1 MNGTKNNQD
10 SFNPI
15 SFVNKQVR
23 NIPPSGIRRFF
34 DIAATMDDVISLGVG
49 EPDFVTPWHI
59 RSEAVKSLEKGRTYY
74 TANAG
79 LLELRKEIANYM
91 EETIHVSYHP
101 EKEIVVT
108 VGASE
113 ALDAT
118 LRALIEPGDEVLIPE
133 PSFVCYKPCT
143 VLAGGI
149 PVPIETKAE
158 DGFKLTPELL
168 QNAITSKTKLL
179 VLPYPNNPTGGI
191 MTEDD
196 LSKIVPIIKEANLM
210 VISDEIYSE
219 LTYTGKHV
227 SIATFDGMK
236 DRTVVIN
243 GFSKAFA
250 MTGWRL
256 GFACAHPDVLSAILK
271 IHQYGIMSAPTF
283 SQYAAIEALKNGRPD
298 IERMKEEYNI
308 RRKFLVDALN
318 DLGMTCFNPYG
329 AFYVFPSIRKFGM
342 DSEDFCQA
350 LLTEQRLAVV
360 PGTAFGDS
368 GEGYVRISY
377 AYSQE
382 NIKKA
387 LKRLEAFAKSRS

>member
-1 MNGTKNNQD
+1 MKQKNPF
-10 SFNPI
+10 SPLE
-15 SFVNKQVR
+15 FVNKQVR
-23 NIPPSGIRRFF
+23 KIPPSGIRRFF
-34 DIAATMDDVISLGVG
+34 DIAATMEDVISLGVG

-59 RSEAVKSLEKGRTYY
+59 RSEAVRSLEKGRTYY

-79 LLELRKEIANYM
+79 LMELRQEIARYQEKN
-91 EETIHVSYHP
+91 IHVSYDP
-101 EKEIVVT
+101 KTEIVVT

-113 ALDAT
+113 ALDGA
-118 LRALIEPGDEVLIPE
+118 LRALVEPGDEVLIPE

-158 DGFKLTPELL
+158 NGFKLTPELL
-168 QNAITSKTKLL
+168 RNAITEKTKLL

-191 MTEDD
+191 MTEED
-196 LSKIVPIIKEANLM
+196 LSLIVPIIKEANIM

-236 DRTVVIN
+236 ERTVVIN

-256 GFACAHPDVLSAILK
+256 GYACAHPDVLSAILK

-283 SQYAAIEALKNGRPD
+283 SQYAAIEALKHGRAD

-318 DLGMTCFNPYG
+318 EMGMTCFNPYG
-329 AFYVFPSIRKFGM
+329 AFYVFPSIQKFHM
-342 DSEDFCQA
+342 TSEEFCQK
-350 LLTEQRLAVV
+350 LLEEQRLAVV

-377 AYSQE
+377 AYSKE
-382 NIKKA
+382 SIAKA
-387 LKRLEAFAKSRS
+387 LKRLEAFAKDH

>member
-1 MNGTKNNQD
+1 MKE
-10 SFNPI
+10 SKEFNPI
-15 SFVNKQVR
+15 DFVNRQVR

-34 DIAATMDDVISLGVG
+34 DIAASMENVISLGVG

-79 LLELRKEIANYM
+79 LLELRREIAKYM
-91 EETIHVSYHP
+91 EETIHVSYQP
-101 EKEIVVT
+101 EGEIVVT

-113 ALDAT
+113 ALDAA
-118 LRALIEPGDEVLIPE
+118 LRALVEPGDEVLIPE

-149 PVPIETKAE
+149 PVPIETRAE

-168 QNAITSKTKLL
+168 KSAITEKSKIL

-191 MTEDD
+191 MTEED
-196 LSKIVPIIKEANLM
+196 LSQIVPIIKEHNLM

-219 LTYTGKHV
+219 LTYMGKHV

-283 SQYAAIEALKNGRPD
+283 SQYAAIEALRNGRAD

-318 DLGMTCFNPYG
+318 EMGMTCFNPYG
-329 AFYVFPSIRKFGM
+329 AFYVFPSIKKFGM
-342 DSEDFCQA
+342 SSEDFCQT
-350 LLTEQRLAVV
+350 LLAQQRLAVV

-377 AYSQE
+377 AYSQD

-387 LKRLEAFAKSRS
+387 LKRLEAFAKNH

>member
-1 MNGTKNNQD
+1 MKQAE
-10 SFNPI
+10 FNPI
-15 SFVNKQVR
+15 DFVNKQVR

-79 LLELRKEIANYM
+79 LLELRKEITKYM
-91 EETIHVSYHP
+91 EETIHVSYRP

-113 ALDAT
+113 ALDAA
-118 LRALIEPGDEVLIPE
+118 LRALVDLGDEVLIPE

-168 QNAITSKTKLL
+168 KSAITPKTKIL

-191 MTEDD
+191 MTEED
-196 LSKIVPIIKEANLM
+196 LSAIVPIIKEANLM

-256 GFACAHPDVLSAILK
+256 GFACAHPDVMAAIVK

-283 SQYAAIEALKNGRPD
+283 SQYAAIEALRNGRPD

-318 DLGMTCFNPYG
+318 EMGMTCFNPYG
-329 AFYVFPSIRKFGM
+329 AFYVFPSINKFGM
-342 DSEDFCQA
+342 TSEDFCQT
-350 LLTEQRLAVV
+350 LLAEQRLAVV

-368 GEGYVRISY
+368 GEGFVRISY
-377 AYSQE
+377 AYSQD

-387 LKRLEAFAKSRS
+387 LKRLEAFAKNH

>member
-1 MNGTKNNQD
+1 MKENE
-10 SFNPI
+10 FHPI
-15 SFVNKQVR
+15 NFVNKQVR

-34 DIAATMDDVISLGVG
+34 DIAATMEDVISLGVG

-59 RSEAVKSLEKGRTYY
+59 RSEAVKSLEKGHTYY

-79 LLELRKEIANYM
+79 LMELRKEITKYM
-91 EETIHVSYHP
+91 EETIHVSYDP
-101 EKEIVVT
+101 AKEIVVT

-113 ALDAT
+113 ALDAA
-118 LRALIEPGDEVLIPE
+118 LRALVEPGDEVLIPE

-143 VLAGGI
+143 ILAGGV

-168 QNAITSKTKLL
+168 KNAITEKSKVL

-196 LSKIVPIIKEANLM
+196 LSQIVPIIKEANLM

-256 GFACAHPDVLSAILK
+256 GFACAHPDVMAAIVK

-318 DLGMTCFNPYG
+318 EMGMTCFNPYG
-329 AFYVFPSIRKFGM
+329 AFYVFPSIKKFGM
-342 DSEDFCQA
+342 TSEDFCQT
-350 LLTEQRLAVV
+350 LLAEQRLAVV

-377 AYSQE
+377 AYSQD
-382 NIKKA
+382 NIRKA
-387 LKRLEAFAKSRS
+387 LKRLEAFAKDHP

>member
-1 MNGTKNNQD
+1 MKQKNPF
-10 SFNPI
+10 SPLE
-15 SFVNKQVR
+15 FVNKQVR
-23 NIPPSGIRRFF
+23 EIPPSGIRRFF
-34 DIAATMDDVISLGVG
+34 DIAASMEDVISLGVG

-59 RSEAVKSLEKGRTYY
+59 RSEAVRSLEKGRTYY

-79 LLELRKEIANYM
+79 LVELRQEIARYQ
-91 EETIHVSYHP
+91 EETIHVSYDP
-101 EKEIVVT
+101 KTEIVVT

-113 ALDAT
+113 ALDGA
-118 LRALIEPGDEVLIPE
+118 LRALVEPGDEVLIPE

-143 VLAGGI
+143 ILAGGI

-168 QNAITSKTKLL
+168 KNAITEKTKLL

-191 MTEDD
+191 MTEED
-196 LSKIVPIIKEANLM
+196 LSQIVPIIKEANIM

-236 DRTVVIN
+236 ERTVVIN

-256 GFACAHPDVLSAILK
+256 GYACAHPDVLAAILK

-308 RRKFLVDALN
+308 RRKFLRCILCVSFHSEVQYELRRILSDTAERTAACRRSRN
-318 DLGMTCFNPYG
+318 CIWRLGRGVCKNFVCIFHGKHCKSVKTVG
-329 AFYVFPSIRKFGM
+329 SICQRPLEKRK
-342 DSEDFCQA
+342 
-350 LLTEQRLAVV
+350 T
-360 PGTAFGDS
+360 
-368 GEGYVRISY
+368 
-377 AYSQE
+377 
-382 NIKKA
+382 
-387 LKRLEAFAKSRS
+387 

>member
-1 MNGTKNNQD
+1 MKD
-10 SFNPI
+10 SMANEFHPI
-15 SFVNKQVR
+15 NFVNKQVR

-34 DIAATMDDVISLGVG
+34 DIAATMEDVISLGVG

-79 LLELRKEIANYM
+79 LIELRREITKYM
-91 EETIHVSYHP
+91 EETIHVSYDP
-101 EKEIVVT
+101 AKEIVVT

-113 ALDAT
+113 ALDAA
-118 LRALIEPGDEVLIPE
+118 LRALVDPGDEVLIPE

-168 QNAITSKTKLL
+168 KNAITEKTKIL

-191 MTEDD
+191 MTEED
-196 LSKIVPIIKEANLM
+196 LSLIVPIIKEANLM

-256 GFACAHPDVLSAILK
+256 GFACAHPDVMAAIVK

-283 SQYAAIEALKNGRPD
+283 SQYAAIEALRNGRPD

-318 DLGMTCFNPYG
+318 DMGMTCFNPYG
-329 AFYVFPSIRKFGM
+329 AFYVFPSIKKFGM
-342 DSEDFCQA
+342 TSEDFCQT
-350 LLTEQRLAVV
+350 LLAEQRLAVV

-368 GEGYVRISY
+368 GEGFVRISY
-377 AYSQE
+377 AYSQD

-387 LKRLEAFAKSRS
+387 LKRLEAFANNH

>member
-1 MNGTKNNQD
+1 MKD
-10 SFNPI
+10 SMANEFHPI
-15 SFVNKQVR
+15 NFVNKQVR

-34 DIAATMDDVISLGVG
+34 DIAATMEDVISLGVG

-79 LLELRKEIANYM
+79 LLELRKEITKYM
-91 EETIHVSYHP
+91 EDTIHVSYDP
-101 EKEIVVT
+101 AKEIVVT

-113 ALDAT
+113 ALDAA
-118 LRALIEPGDEVLIPE
+118 LRALVDPGDEVLIPE

-168 QNAITSKTKLL
+168 KNAITEKTKIL

-191 MTEDD
+191 MTEED
-196 LSKIVPIIKEANLM
+196 LSLIVPIIKEANLM

-256 GFACAHPDVLSAILK
+256 GFACAHPDVMAAIVK

-283 SQYAAIEALKNGRPD
+283 SQYAAIEALRNGRPD

-318 DLGMTCFNPYG
+318 DMGMTCFNPYG
-329 AFYVFPSIRKFGM
+329 AFYVFPSIKKFGM
-342 DSEDFCQA
+342 TSEDFCQT
-350 LLTEQRLAVV
+350 LLAEQRLAVV

-368 GEGYVRISY
+368 GEGFVRISY
-377 AYSQE
+377 AYSQD

-387 LKRLEAFAKSRS
+387 LKRLEAFAKNH

>member
-1 MNGTKNNQD
+1 MKTEKE
-10 SFNPI
+10 FHPI
-15 SFVNKQVR
+15 DFVNRQVR
-23 NIPPSGIRRFF
+23 DIPPSGIRRFF
-34 DIAATMDDVISLGVG
+34 DIAATMEDVISLGVG

-79 LLELRKEIANYM
+79 LLELRREIAKYM

-101 EKEIVVT
+101 EDEIVVT

-113 ALDAT
+113 ALDAA
-118 LRALIEPGDEVLIPE
+118 LRALVAPGDEVLIPE

-143 VLAGGI
+143 ILAGGVPI
-149 PVPIETKAE
+149 PIETRAE
-158 DGFKLTPELL
+158 DGFKLTPALL
-168 QNAITSKTKLL
+168 QSAITEKSKIL

-191 MTEDD
+191 MTEED
-196 LSKIVPIIKEANLM
+196 LSQIVPIIKENNLM

-227 SIATFDGMK
+227 SIATFDGMR

-243 GFSKAFA
+243 GFSKSFA

-283 SQYAAIEALKNGRPD
+283 SQYAAIEALKHGRAD
-298 IERMKEEYNI
+298 VERMKEEYNI
-308 RRKFLVDALN
+308 RRKFLVDSLN
-318 DLGMTCFNPYG
+318 AMGMTCFNPYG
-329 AFYVFPSIRKFGM
+329 AFYVFPSIEKFGM
-342 DSEDFCQA
+342 SSEEFCQT
-350 LLTEQRLAVV
+350 LLTEQHLAVV

-377 AYSQE
+377 AYSQD

-387 LKRLEAFAKSRS
+387 LKRLEAFAKKHL

>member
-1 MNGTKNNQD
+1 MKQAE
-10 SFNPI
+10 FNPI
-15 SFVNKQVR
+15 DFVNKQVR

-79 LLELRKEIANYM
+79 LLELRKEISKYM
-91 EETIHVSYHP
+91 SETIHVSYDP
-101 EKEIVVT
+101 AKEIVVT

-113 ALDAT
+113 ALDAA

-143 VLAGGI
+143 VLAGGV
-149 PVPIETKAE
+149 PVPIETTAE
-158 DGFKLTPELL
+158 NGFKLTPELL
-168 QNAITSKTKLL
+168 KSAITEKTKLL

-191 MTEDD
+191 MTEED
-196 LSKIVPIIKEANLM
+196 LSQIVPIIKEANLM

-227 SIATFDGMK
+227 SIATFDGMR

-256 GFACAHPDVLSAILK
+256 GFACAHPDVMAAIVK
-271 IHQYGIMSAPTF
+271 IHQFGIMSAPTF

-318 DLGMTCFNPYG
+318 DMGMTCFNPYG
-329 AFYVFPSIRKFGM
+329 AFYVFPSIKKFGM
-342 DSEDFCQA
+342 TSEDFCQT
-350 LLTEQRLAVV
+350 LLNEQRLAVV

-368 GEGYVRISY
+368 GEGFVRISY
-377 AYSQE
+377 AYSQD

-387 LKRLEAFAKSRS
+387 LKRLEAFAKNH

>member
-1 MNGTKNNQD
+1 MKESMENR
-10 SFNPI
+10 FHPI
-15 SFVNKQVR
+15 NFVNKQVR

-34 DIAATMDDVISLGVG
+34 DIAATMEDVISLGVG

-59 RSEAVKSLEKGRTYY
+59 RSEAVKSLEKGHTYY

-79 LLELRKEIANYM
+79 LLELRKEITKYM
-91 EETIHVSYHP
+91 ENTIHVSYNP
-101 EKEIVVT
+101 TKEIVVT

-113 ALDAT
+113 ALDAA
-118 LRALIEPGDEVLIPE
+118 LRALVDSGDEVLIPE

-149 PVPIETKAE
+149 PVPIETHAE

-168 QNAITSKTKLL
+168 KNAITPKSKIL

-191 MTEDD
+191 MTEED
-196 LSKIVPIIKEANLM
+196 LSQIVPIIKEANLM

-256 GFACAHPDVLSAILK
+256 GFACAHPDVMAAIVK

-283 SQYAAIEALKNGRPD
+283 SQYAAIEALKHGRAD

-318 DLGMTCFNPYG
+318 DMGMTCFNPYG
-329 AFYVFPSIRKFGM
+329 AFYVFPSIQKFGM
-342 DSEDFCQA
+342 TSEDFCQT
-350 LLTEQRLAVV
+350 LLEEQRLAVV

-368 GEGYVRISY
+368 GEGFVRISY
-377 AYSQE
+377 AYSQD

-387 LKRLEAFAKSRS
+387 LKRLEAFAKNH

>member
-1 MNGTKNNQD
+1 MKRED
-10 SFNPI
+10 SFNPL
-15 SFVNKQVR
+15 SFVNKHVR
-23 NIPPSGIRRFF
+23 EIPPSGIRRFF
-34 DIAATMDDVISLGVG
+34 DIAASMEDVISLGVG

-79 LLELRKEIANYM
+79 LLELRKEIAKYM
-91 EETIHVSYHP
+91 EETIHVSYRP

-113 ALDAT
+113 ALDAA

-143 VLAGGI
+143 ILAGGV

-168 QNAITSKTKLL
+168 KSAITAKTKLL

-227 SIATFDGMK
+227 SIATFAGMK

-256 GFACAHPDVLSAILK
+256 GFACAHPDVLAAILK

-283 SQYAAIEALKNGRPD
+283 SQYAAIEALKNGRGD

-318 DLGMTCFNPYG
+318 EMGMTCFNPYG
-329 AFYVFPSIRKFGM
+329 AFYVFPSIKKFGM
-342 DSEDFCQA
+342 TSEDFCQT
-350 LLTEQRLAVV
+350 LLNEQRLAVV

-387 LKRLEAFAKSRS
+387 LKRLEAFAKDHL

>member
-1 MNGTKNNQD
+1 MKQQD
-10 SFNPI
+10 SFNPL
-15 SFVNKQVR
+15 SFVNRQVR
-23 NIPPSGIRRFF
+23 DIPPSGIRRFF
-34 DIAATMDDVISLGVG
+34 DIAAAMEDVISLGVG

-79 LLELRKEIANYM
+79 LLELRQEIARYM
-91 EETIHVSYHP
+91 KETIHVSYNP
-101 EKEIVVT
+101 KTEIVVT

-113 ALDAT
+113 ALDAA

-143 VLAGGI
+143 ILAGGI
-149 PVPIETKAE
+149 PVPIETTAE
-158 DGFKLTPELL
+158 NGFKLTPELL
-168 QNAITSKTKLL
+168 KNAITEKTKLL

-191 MTEDD
+191 MTEED
-196 LSKIVPIIKEANLM
+196 LSQIVPIIKEANIM

-219 LTYTGKHV
+219 LTYTGEHV

-236 DRTVVIN
+236 ERTVVIN

-283 SQYAAIEALKNGRPD
+283 SQYAAIEALKNGRGD

-318 DLGMTCFNPYG
+318 EMGMTCFNPYG
-329 AFYVFPSIRKFGM
+329 AFYVFPSIKQFGM
-342 DSEDFCQA
+342 TSEEFCQK
-350 LLTEQRLAVV
+350 LLEEQRLAVV

-377 AYSQE
+377 AYSQDS
-382 NIKKA
+382 IAKA
-387 LKRLEAFAKSRS
+387 LKRLEAFAKDHL

>member
-1 MNGTKNNQD
+1 MKKNNE
-10 SFNPI
+10 FNPLD
-15 SFVNKQVR
+15 FVNKQVSR
-23 NIPPSGIRRFF
+23 IPPSGIRRFF
-34 DIAATMDDVISLGVG
+34 DIASTMEDVISLGVG

-79 LLELRKEIANYM
+79 LMELRKEIATYLSD
-91 EETIHVSYHP
+91 TVKVSYDP
-101 EKEIVVT
+101 AREIVVT

-113 ALDAT
+113 ALDAA
-118 LRALIEPGDEVLIPE
+118 LRALVEPGDEVLIPE

-143 VLAGGI
+143 LLAGGI
-149 PVPIETKAE
+149 PVPIETTAE
-158 DGFKLTPELL
+158 DGFRLTPELL
-168 QNAITSKTKLL
+168 QKAITEKTKVL
-179 VLPYPNNPTGGI
+179 VLPYPNNPTGAV
-191 MTEDD
+191 MTKED
-196 LSKIVPIIKEANLM
+196 LEQIVPIIKEANIM

-219 LTYTGKHV
+219 LTYFGNHV
-227 SIATFDGMK
+227 SIASLDGMR
-236 DRTVVIN
+236 DRTVLIN

-283 SQYAAIEALKNGRPD
+283 SQYAAIEALRHGRSD

-318 DLGMTCFNPYG
+318 EMGLSCFNPSG
-329 AFYVFPSIRKFGM
+329 AFYVFPSIEKFGM
-342 DSEDFCQA
+342 TSEDFCQT
-350 LLTEQRLAVV
+350 LLSEQRLAVV
-360 PGTAFGDS
+360 PGTAFGES

-377 AYSQE
+377 AYSKE
-382 NIKKA
+382 SIAKA
-387 LKRLEAFAKSRS
+387 LQRLEAFAKEHL

>member
-1 MNGTKNNQD
+1 MKD
-10 SFNPI
+10 SMENEFHPI
-15 SFVNKQVR
+15 NFVNKQVR

-34 DIAATMDDVISLGVG
+34 DIAATMEDVISLGVG

-79 LLELRKEIANYM
+79 LLELRKEITKYM
-91 EETIHVSYHP
+91 EDTIHVSYDP
-101 EKEIVVT
+101 AKEIVVT

-113 ALDAT
+113 ALDAA
-118 LRALIEPGDEVLIPE
+118 LRALVDPGDEVLIPE

-168 QNAITSKTKLL
+168 KSAITEKSKVL

-191 MTEDD
+191 MTEED
-196 LSKIVPIIKEANLM
+196 LSLIVPIIKEANLM

-256 GFACAHPDVLSAILK
+256 GFACAHPDVMAAIVK
-271 IHQYGIMSAPTF
+271 IHQYGIMSSPTF
-283 SQYAAIEALKNGRPD
+283 SQYAAIEALRNGRPD

-318 DLGMTCFNPYG
+318 DMGMTCFNPYG
-329 AFYVFPSIRKFGM
+329 AFYVFPSIKKFGM
-342 DSEDFCQA
+342 TSEDFCQT
-350 LLTEQRLAVV
+350 LLAEQRLAVV

-368 GEGYVRISY
+368 GEGFVRISY
-377 AYSQE
+377 AYSQD

-387 LKRLEAFAKSRS
+387 LKRLEAFAKNH

>member
-1 MNGTKNNQD
+1 MEETKE
-10 SFNPI
+10 FNPI
-15 SFVNKQVR
+15 DFVNKQVR

-34 DIAATMDDVISLGVG
+34 DIAASMDDVISLGVG

-59 RSEAVKSLEKGRTYY
+59 RSEAVKSLEKGHTYY

-79 LLELRKEIANYM
+79 LVELRKEIARYM
-91 EETIHVSYHP
+91 EETIHVSYRP

-113 ALDAT
+113 ALDAA
-118 LRALIEPGDEVLIPE
+118 LRALIDPGDEVLIPE

-143 VLAGGI
+143 ILAGGV

-168 QNAITSKTKLL
+168 KNAITPKTKLL

-191 MTEDD
+191 MTEED
-196 LSKIVPIIKEANLM
+196 LSEIVPIIKEANLM

-227 SIATFDGMK
+227 SIATFDGMR

-256 GFACAHPDVLSAILK
+256 GFACAHSDVLAAILK

-283 SQYAAIEALKNGRPD
+283 SQYAAIEALKNGRGD

-329 AFYVFPSIRKFGM
+329 AFYVFPSIKKFGM
-342 DSEDFCQA
+342 TSEDFCQT
-350 LLTEQRLAVV
+350 LLAEQRLAVV

-377 AYSQE
+377 AYSQD

-387 LKRLEAFAKSRS
+387 LKRLEAFAKNH

>member
-1 MNGTKNNQD
+1 MKQKNPF
-10 SFNPI
+10 SPLEFI
-15 SFVNKQVR
+15 NKQVR
-23 NIPPSGIRRFF
+23 EIPPSGIRRFF
-34 DIAATMDDVISLGVG
+34 DIAASMEDVISLGVG

-59 RSEAVKSLEKGRTYY
+59 RSEAVRSLEKGRTYY

-79 LLELRKEIANYM
+79 LIELRQEIARYQ
-91 EETIHVSYHP
+91 EETIHVSYDP
-101 EKEIVVT
+101 KNEIVVT

-113 ALDAT
+113 ALDGA
-118 LRALIEPGDEVLIPE
+118 LRALVEPGDEVLIPE

-168 QNAITSKTKLL
+168 RNAITEKTKLL

-191 MTEDD
+191 MTEED
-196 LSKIVPIIKEANLM
+196 LSRIVPIIKEANIM

-236 DRTVVIN
+236 ERTVVIN

-256 GFACAHPDVLSAILK
+256 GYACAHPDVLSAILK

-283 SQYAAIEALKNGRPD
+283 SQYAAIEALKNGRAD

-318 DLGMTCFNPYG
+318 EMGMTCFNPYG
-329 AFYVFPSIRKFGM
+329 AFYVFPSIQKFNM
-342 DSEDFCQA
+342 TSEEFCQT
-350 LLTEQRLAVV
+350 LLKEQRLAVV

-377 AYSQE
+377 AYSKE
-382 NIKKA
+382 SIAKA
-387 LKRLEAFAKSRS
+387 LKRLEAFAKDH

>member
-1 MNGTKNNQD
+1 MKTAKE
-10 SFNPI
+10 FHPI
-15 SFVNKQVR
+15 DFVNRQVR
-23 NIPPSGIRRFF
+23 DIPPSGIRRFF
-34 DIAATMDDVISLGVG
+34 DIAATMEDVISLGVG

-79 LLELRKEIANYM
+79 LLELRREIAKYM
-91 EETIHVSYHP
+91 EKTIHVSYHP
-101 EKEIVVT
+101 EDEIVVT

-113 ALDAT
+113 ALDAA
-118 LRALIEPGDEVLIPE
+118 LRALVEPGDEVLIPE

-143 VLAGGI
+143 VLAGGV
-149 PVPIETKAE
+149 PVPIETRAE

-168 QNAITSKTKLL
+168 KSAITEKSKIL

-191 MTEDD
+191 MTEED
-196 LSKIVPIIKEANLM
+196 LSQIVPIIKENNLM

-227 SIATFDGMK
+227 SIATFDGMR

-283 SQYAAIEALKNGRPD
+283 SQYAAIEALKHGRAD
-298 IERMKEEYNI
+298 VERMKEEYNI
-308 RRKFLVDALN
+308 RRKFLVDSLN
-318 DLGMTCFNPYG
+318 EMGMTCFNPYG
-329 AFYVFPSIRKFGM
+329 AFYVFTSNKKFGM
-342 DSEDFCQA
+342 TSEDFCQS
-350 LLTEQRLAVV
+350 LLEEQRLAVV

-368 GEGYVRISY
+368 GEGFVRISY
-377 AYSQE
+377 AYSQD

-387 LKRLEAFAKSRS
+387 LKRLEAFAKNH

>member
-1 MNGTKNNQD
+1 M
-10 SFNPI
+10 
-15 SFVNKQVR
+15 
-23 NIPPSGIRRFF
+23 
-34 DIAATMDDVISLGVG
+34 
-49 EPDFVTPWHI
+49 
-59 RSEAVKSLEKGRTYY
+59 
-74 TANAG
+74 
-79 LLELRKEIANYM
+79 
-91 EETIHVSYHP
+91 
-101 EKEIVVT
+101 VT

-113 ALDAT
+113 ALDGA
-118 LRALIEPGDEVLIPE
+118 LRALVEPGDEVLIPE

-158 DGFKLTPELL
+158 NGFKLTPELL
-168 QNAITSKTKLL
+168 RNAITEKTKLL

-191 MTEDD
+191 MTEED
-196 LSKIVPIIKEANLM
+196 LSLIVPIIKEANIM

-236 DRTVVIN
+236 ERTVVIN

-256 GFACAHPDVLSAILK
+256 GYACAHPDVLSAILK
-271 IHQYGIMSAPTF
+271 IHQYGIMSASTF
-283 SQYAAIEALKNGRPD
+283 SQYAAIEALKHGRAD

-318 DLGMTCFNPYG
+318 EMGMTCFNPYG
-329 AFYVFPSIRKFGM
+329 AFYVFPSIQKFHM
-342 DSEDFCQA
+342 TSEEFCQK
-350 LLTEQRLAVV
+350 LLEEQRLAVV

-377 AYSQE
+377 AYSKE
-382 NIKKA
+382 SIAKA
-387 LKRLEAFAKSRS
+387 LKRLEAFAKDH

>member
-1 MNGTKNNQD
+1 MKRED
-10 SFNPI
+10 SFNPL
-15 SFVNKQVR
+15 SFVNKHVR
-23 NIPPSGIRRFF
+23 EIPPSGIRRFF
-34 DIAATMDDVISLGVG
+34 DIAASMEDVISLGVG

-79 LLELRKEIANYM
+79 LLELRKEIAKYM
-91 EETIHVSYHP
+91 EETIHVSYRP

-113 ALDAT
+113 ALDAA

-143 VLAGGI
+143 ILAGGV

-168 QNAITSKTKLL
+168 KSAITAKTKLL

-227 SIATFDGMK
+227 SIATFAGMK

-256 GFACAHPDVLSAILK
+256 GFACAHPDVMAAIVK

-283 SQYAAIEALKNGRPD
+283 SQYAAIEALKNGRGD

-318 DLGMTCFNPYG
+318 DMGMTCFNPYG
-329 AFYVFPSIRKFGM
+329 AFYVFPSIKKFGM
-342 DSEDFCQA
+342 TSEDFCQT
-350 LLTEQRLAVV
+350 LLNEQRLAVV

-368 GEGYVRISY
+368 GEGFVRISY
-377 AYSQE
+377 AYSQD
-382 NIKKA
+382 NIRKA
-387 LKRLEAFAKSRS
+387 LKRLEAFAKDHL

>member
-1 MNGTKNNQD
+1 MKTEKE
-10 SFNPI
+10 FHPI
-15 SFVNKQVR
+15 DFVNQQVR
-23 NIPPSGIRRFF
+23 DIPPSGIRRFF

-79 LLELRKEIANYM
+79 LLELRREIAKYM

-101 EKEIVVT
+101 EDEIVVT

-113 ALDAT
+113 ALDAA
-118 LRALIEPGDEVLIPE
+118 LRALVSPGDEVLIPE

-143 VLAGGI
+143 ILAGGV
-149 PVPIETKAE
+149 PVPIETCAE
-158 DGFKLTPELL
+158 DGFKLTPQLL
-168 QNAITSKTKLL
+168 KNAITEKTKLL

-191 MTEDD
+191 MTEED
-196 LSKIVPIIKEANLM
+196 LSWIVPIIKENNLM

-227 SIATFDGMK
+227 SIATFDGMR

-283 SQYAAIEALKNGRPD
+283 SQYAAIEALKHGRAD

-308 RRKFLVDALN
+308 RRKFLVDSLN
-318 DLGMTCFNPYG
+318 GMGMTCFNPYG
-329 AFYVFPSIRKFGM
+329 AFYVFPSIQKFNM
-342 DSEDFCQA
+342 TSEEFCQT
-350 LLTEQRLAVV
+350 LLAEERLAVV

-377 AYSQE
+377 AYSQD

-387 LKRLEAFAKSRS
+387 LKRLEAFAKKHL

>member
-1 MNGTKNNQD
+1 MERNST
-10 SFNPI
+10 FNPL
-15 SFVNKQVR
+15 SFVNRQVR
-23 NIPPSGIRRFF
+23 DIPPSGIRRFF
-34 DIAATMDDVISLGVG
+34 DIAAAMEDVISLGVG
-49 EPDFVTPWHI
+49 EPDFITPWHI
-59 RSEAVKSLEKGRTYY
+59 RPEAVKSLEKGRTYY

-79 LLELRKEIANYM
+79 LMELRTEIARYM
-91 EETIHVSYHP
+91 KETIHVSYNP
-101 EKEIVVT
+101 KNEIVVT

-113 ALDAT
+113 ALDAA

-143 VLAGGI
+143 ILAGGI
-149 PVPIETKAE
+149 PVPIETTAE
-158 DGFKLTPELL
+158 NGFKLTPELL
-168 QNAITSKTKLL
+168 RAAITEKTKLL

-191 MTEDD
+191 MTEED
-196 LSKIVPIIKEANLM
+196 LSQIVPIIKEANIM

-227 SIATFDGMK
+227 SIATFKDMK

-256 GFACAHPDVLSAILK
+256 GFACAHPDVLAAMLK

-283 SQYAAIEALKNGRPD
+283 SQYAAIEALKNGRAD

-318 DLGMTCFNPYG
+318 EMGMTCFNPYG
-329 AFYVFPSIRKFGM
+329 AFYVFPSIKQFGM
-342 DSEDFCQA
+342 TSEEFCQK
-350 LLTEQRLAVV
+350 LLEEQRLAVV

-377 AYSQE
+377 AYSKE
-382 NIKKA
+382 SIAKA
-387 LKRLEAFAKSRS
+387 LKRLEAFSKDHL

>member
-1 MNGTKNNQD
+1 MKD
-10 SFNPI
+10 SMANEFHPI
-15 SFVNKQVR
+15 NFVNKQVR

-34 DIAATMDDVISLGVG
+34 DIAATMEDVISLGVG

-79 LLELRKEIANYM
+79 LLELRKEITKYM
-91 EETIHVSYHP
+91 EETIHVSYDSA
-101 EKEIVVT
+101 KEIVVT

-113 ALDAT
+113 ALDAA
-118 LRALIEPGDEVLIPE
+118 LRALVDPGDEVLIPE

-168 QNAITSKTKLL
+168 RSAITEKSKVL

-191 MTEDD
+191 MTEED
-196 LSKIVPIIKEANLM
+196 LSAIVPIIKEANLM

-256 GFACAHPDVLSAILK
+256 GFACAHPDVMAAIVK

-283 SQYAAIEALKNGRPD
+283 SQYAAIEALRNGRPD

-318 DLGMTCFNPYG
+318 DMGMTCFNPYG
-329 AFYVFPSIRKFGM
+329 AFYVFPSIKKFGM
-342 DSEDFCQA
+342 TSEDFCQT
-350 LLTEQRLAVV
+350 LLAEQRLAVV

-368 GEGYVRISY
+368 GEGFVRISY
-377 AYSQE
+377 AYSQD

-387 LKRLEAFAKSRS
+387 LKRLEAFAKNH

>member
-1 MNGTKNNQD
+1 MERNST
-10 SFNPI
+10 FNPL
-15 SFVNKQVR
+15 SFVNRQVR
-23 NIPPSGIRRFF
+23 DIPPSGIRRFF
-34 DIAATMDDVISLGVG
+34 DIAAAMEDVISLGVG
-49 EPDFVTPWHI
+49 EPDFITPWHI

-79 LLELRKEIANYM
+79 LMELRTEIARYM
-91 EETIHVSYHP
+91 KETIHVSYNP
-101 EKEIVVT
+101 KTEIVVT

-113 ALDAT
+113 ALDAA

-143 VLAGGI
+143 ILAGGI
-149 PVPIETKAE
+149 PVPIETTAAN
-158 DGFKLTPELL
+158 GFKLTPELL
-168 QNAITSKTKLL
+168 RAAITEKTKLL

-191 MTEDD
+191 MTEED
-196 LSKIVPIIKEANLM
+196 LSQIVPIIKEANIM

-227 SIATFDGMK
+227 SIATFKDMK

-256 GFACAHPDVLSAILK
+256 GFACAHPDVLAAMLK

-283 SQYAAIEALKNGRPD
+283 SQYAAIEALKNGRAD

-318 DLGMTCFNPYG
+318 EMGMTCFNPYG
-329 AFYVFPSIRKFGM
+329 AFYVFPSIKQFGM
-342 DSEDFCQA
+342 TSEEFCQK
-350 LLTEQRLAVV
+350 LLEEQRLAVV

-377 AYSQE
+377 AYSKE
-382 NIKKA
+382 SIAKA
-387 LKRLEAFAKSRS
+387 LKRLEAFSKDHL

>member
-1 MNGTKNNQD
+1 MKD
-10 SFNPI
+10 SMANEFHPI
-15 SFVNKQVR
+15 NFVNKQVR

-34 DIAATMDDVISLGVG
+34 DIAATMEDVISLGVG

-79 LLELRKEIANYM
+79 LIELRREITKYM
-91 EETIHVSYHP
+91 EDTIHVSYDP
-101 EKEIVVT
+101 AKEIVVT

-113 ALDAT
+113 ALDVA
-118 LRALIEPGDEVLIPE
+118 LRALVDPGDEVLIPE

-143 VLAGGI
+143 VLAGGV

-168 QNAITSKTKLL
+168 KNAITEKSKVL

-191 MTEDD
+191 MTEED
-196 LSKIVPIIKEANLM
+196 LSLIVPIIKEANLM

-256 GFACAHPDVLSAILK
+256 GFACAHPDVMAAIVK

-283 SQYAAIEALKNGRPD
+283 SQYAAIEALRNGRPD

-318 DLGMTCFNPYG
+318 EMGMTCFNPYG
-329 AFYVFPSIRKFGM
+329 AFYVFPSIKKFGM
-342 DSEDFCQA
+342 TSEDFCQT
-350 LLTEQRLAVV
+350 LLAEQHLAVV

-368 GEGYVRISY
+368 GEGFVRISY
-377 AYSQE
+377 AYSQD

-387 LKRLEAFAKSRS
+387 LKRLEAFAKNH

>member
-1 MNGTKNNQD
+1 MKQKNPF
-10 SFNPI
+10 SPLE
-15 SFVNKQVR
+15 FVNKQVR
-23 NIPPSGIRRFF
+23 EIPPSGIRRFF
-34 DIAATMDDVISLGVG
+34 DIAATMEDVISLGVG

-59 RSEAVKSLEKGRTYY
+59 RSEAVRSLEKGRTYY

-79 LLELRKEIANYM
+79 LMELRQEIARYQEKN
-91 EETIHVSYHP
+91 IHVSYDP
-101 EKEIVVT
+101 KTEIVVT

-113 ALDAT
+113 ALDGA
-118 LRALIEPGDEVLIPE
+118 LRALVEPGDEVLIPE

-158 DGFKLTPELL
+158 NGFKLTPELL
-168 QNAITSKTKLL
+168 RNAITEKTKLL

-191 MTEDD
+191 MTEED
-196 LSKIVPIIKEANLM
+196 LSLIVPIIKEANIM

-236 DRTVVIN
+236 ERTVVIN

-256 GFACAHPDVLSAILK
+256 GYACAHPDVLSAILK
-271 IHQYGIMSAPTF
+271 IHQYGIMSASTF
-283 SQYAAIEALKNGRPD
+283 SQYAAIEALKHGRAD

-318 DLGMTCFNPYG
+318 EMGMTCFNPYG
-329 AFYVFPSIRKFGM
+329 AFYVFPSIQKFHM
-342 DSEDFCQA
+342 TSEEFCQK
-350 LLTEQRLAVV
+350 LLEEQRLAVV

-377 AYSQE
+377 AYSKE
-382 NIKKA
+382 SIAKA
-387 LKRLEAFAKSRS
+387 LKRLEAFAKDH

>member
-1 MNGTKNNQD
+1 MKD
-10 SFNPI
+10 SMANEFHPI
-15 SFVNKQVR
+15 NFVNKQVR

-79 LLELRKEIANYM
+79 LIELRREITKYM
-91 EETIHVSYHP
+91 EETIHVSYDP
-101 EKEIVVT
+101 AKEIVVT

-113 ALDAT
+113 ALDAA
-118 LRALIEPGDEVLIPE
+118 LRALVDPGDEVLIPE

-168 QNAITSKTKLL
+168 KNAITEKTKIL

-191 MTEDD
+191 MTEED
-196 LSKIVPIIKEANLM
+196 LSLIVPIIKEANLM

-256 GFACAHPDVLSAILK
+256 GFACAHPDVMAAIVK

-283 SQYAAIEALKNGRPD
+283 SQYAAIEALRNGRPD

-318 DLGMTCFNPYG
+318 DMGMTCFNPYG
-329 AFYVFPSIRKFGM
+329 AFYVFPSIKKFGM
-342 DSEDFCQA
+342 TSEDFCQT
-350 LLTEQRLAVV
+350 LLAEQRLAVV

-368 GEGYVRISY
+368 GEGFVRISY
-377 AYSQE
+377 AYSQD

-387 LKRLEAFAKSRS
+387 LKRLEAFANNH

>member
-1 MNGTKNNQD
+1 MERNST
-10 SFNPI
+10 FNPL
-15 SFVNKQVR
+15 SFVNRQVR
-23 NIPPSGIRRFF
+23 DIPPSGIRRFF
-34 DIAATMDDVISLGVG
+34 DIAAAMEDVISLGVG
-49 EPDFVTPWHI
+49 EPDFITPWHI

-79 LLELRKEIANYM
+79 LMELRTEIARYM
-91 EETIHVSYHP
+91 KETIHVSYNP
-101 EKEIVVT
+101 KNEIVVT

-113 ALDAT
+113 ALDAA

-143 VLAGGI
+143 ILAGGI
-149 PVPIETKAE
+149 PVPIETTAE
-158 DGFKLTPELL
+158 NGFKLTPELL
-168 QNAITSKTKLL
+168 RAAITEKTKLL

-191 MTEDD
+191 MTEED
-196 LSKIVPIIKEANLM
+196 LSQIVPIIKEANIM

-227 SIATFDGMK
+227 SIATFKDMK

-256 GFACAHPDVLSAILK
+256 GFACAHPDVLAAMLK

-283 SQYAAIEALKNGRPD
+283 SQYAAIEALKNGRAD

-318 DLGMTCFNPYG
+318 EMGMTCFNPYG
-329 AFYVFPSIRKFGM
+329 AFYVFPSIKQFGM
-342 DSEDFCQA
+342 TSEEFCQK
-350 LLTEQRLAVV
+350 LLEEQRLAVV

-377 AYSQE
+377 AYSKE
-382 NIKKA
+382 SIAKA
-387 LKRLEAFAKSRS
+387 LKRLEAFSKDHL

>member
-1 MNGTKNNQD
+1 MERNST
-10 SFNPI
+10 FNPL
-15 SFVNKQVR
+15 SFVNRQVR
-23 NIPPSGIRRFF
+23 DIPPSGIRRFF
-34 DIAATMDDVISLGVG
+34 DIAAAMEDVISLGVG
-49 EPDFVTPWHI
+49 EPDFITPWHI

-79 LLELRKEIANYM
+79 LMELRTEIARYM
-91 EETIHVSYHP
+91 KETIHVSYNP
-101 EKEIVVT
+101 KTEIVVT

-113 ALDAT
+113 ALDAA

-143 VLAGGI
+143 ILAGGI
-149 PVPIETKAE
+149 PVPIETTAAN
-158 DGFKLTPELL
+158 GFKLTPELL
-168 QNAITSKTKLL
+168 RAAITEKTKLL

-191 MTEDD
+191 MTEED
-196 LSKIVPIIKEANLM
+196 LSQIVPIIKEANIM

-227 SIATFDGMK
+227 SIATFKDMK

-256 GFACAHPDVLSAILK
+256 GFACAHPDVLAAMLK

-283 SQYAAIEALKNGRPD
+283 SQYAAIEALKNGRAD

-318 DLGMTCFNPYG
+318 ELGMTCFNPYG
-329 AFYVFPSIRKFGM
+329 AFYVFPSIKQFGM
-342 DSEDFCQA
+342 TSEDFCQK
-350 LLTEQRLAVV
+350 LLEEQRLAVV

-377 AYSQE
+377 AYSKE
-382 NIKKA
+382 SIAKA
-387 LKRLEAFAKSRS
+387 LKRLEAFSKDHL

>member
-1 MNGTKNNQD
+1 MKD
-10 SFNPI
+10 SMANEFHPI
-15 SFVNKQVR
+15 NFVNKQVR

-34 DIAATMDDVISLGVG
+34 DIAATMEDVISLGVG

-79 LLELRKEIANYM
+79 LIELRREITKYM
-91 EETIHVSYHP
+91 EDTIHVSYDP
-101 EKEIVVT
+101 AKEIVVT

-113 ALDAT
+113 ALDAA
-118 LRALIEPGDEVLIPE
+118 LRALVDPGDEVLIPE

-143 VLAGGI
+143 VLAGGV

-168 QNAITSKTKLL
+168 KNAITEKSKVL

-191 MTEDD
+191 MTEED
-196 LSKIVPIIKEANLM
+196 LSVIIPIIKEANLM

-256 GFACAHPDVLSAILK
+256 GFACAHPDVMAAIVK

-283 SQYAAIEALKNGRPD
+283 SQYAAIEALRNGRPD

-318 DLGMTCFNPYG
+318 DMGMTCFNPYG
-329 AFYVFPSIRKFGM
+329 AFYVFPSIKKFGM
-342 DSEDFCQA
+342 TSEDFCQT
-350 LLTEQRLAVV
+350 LLAEQRLAVV

-368 GEGYVRISY
+368 GEGFVRISY
-377 AYSQE
+377 AYSQD

-387 LKRLEAFAKSRS
+387 LKRLEAFAKNH

>member
-1 MNGTKNNQD
+1 MKKNNE
-10 SFNPI
+10 FNPLD
-15 SFVNKQVR
+15 FVNKQVSR
-23 NIPPSGIRRFF
+23 IPPSGIRRFF
-34 DIAATMDDVISLGVG
+34 DIASTMEDVISLGVG

-79 LLELRKEIANYM
+79 LMELRKEIATYLSD
-91 EETIHVSYHP
+91 TVKVSYDP
-101 EKEIVVT
+101 AREIVVT

-113 ALDAT
+113 ALDAA
-118 LRALIEPGDEVLIPE
+118 LRALVEPGDEVLIPE

-143 VLAGGI
+143 LLAGGI
-149 PVPIETKAE
+149 PVPIETTAE
-158 DGFKLTPELL
+158 DGFRLTPELL
-168 QNAITSKTKLL
+168 QKAITEKTKVL
-179 VLPYPNNPTGGI
+179 VLPYPNNPTGAV
-191 MTEDD
+191 MTKED
-196 LSKIVPIIKEANLM
+196 LEQIVPIIKEANIM

-219 LTYTGKHV
+219 LTYFGNHV
-227 SIATFDGMK
+227 SIASLDGMR
-236 DRTVVIN
+236 DRTVLIN

-283 SQYAAIEALKNGRPD
+283 SQYAAIEALRHGRSD

-318 DLGMTCFNPYG
+318 EMGLSCFNPSG
-329 AFYVFPSIRKFGM
+329 AFYVFPSIEKFGM
-342 DSEDFCQA
+342 TSEDFCQA
-350 LLTEQRLAVV
+350 LLSEQRLAVV
-360 PGTAFGDS
+360 PGTAFGES

-377 AYSQE
+377 AYSKE
-382 NIKKA
+382 SIAKA
-387 LKRLEAFAKSRS
+387 LKRIEAFAKEHL

>member
-1 MNGTKNNQD
+1 MEELKETKE
-10 SFNPI
+10 FNPLD
-15 SFVNKQVR
+15 FVNKQVR

-79 LLELRKEIANYM
+79 LLELRREIAKYM
-91 EETIHVSYHP
+91 EETIHVSYRP

-113 ALDAT
+113 ALDGA
-118 LRALIEPGDEVLIPE
+118 LRALIDPGDEVLIPE

-143 VLAGGI
+143 VLAGGV

-158 DGFKLTPELL
+158 DGFKLTAELL
-168 QNAITSKTKLL
+168 KNAITPKTKLL

-191 MTEDD
+191 MTEED
-196 LSKIVPIIKEANLM
+196 LSQIVPIIKQANLM

-227 SIATFDGMK
+227 SIATFDGMR

-256 GFACAHPDVLSAILK
+256 GFACAHSDVLSAILK
-271 IHQYGIMSAPTF
+271 IHQFGIMSAPTF

-318 DLGMTCFNPYG
+318 DMGMTCFNPYG
-329 AFYVFPSIRKFGM
+329 AFYVFPSIQKFKM
-342 DSEDFCQA
+342 TSEDFCQT
-350 LLTEQRLAVV
+350 LLNEQRLAVV

-377 AYSQE
+377 AYSQD

-387 LKRLEAFAKSRS
+387 LKRLEAFAKNH

>member
-1 MNGTKNNQD
+1 MKD
-10 SFNPI
+10 SMANEFHPI
-15 SFVNKQVR
+15 NFVNKQVR

-34 DIAATMDDVISLGVG
+34 DIAATMEDVISLGVG

-79 LLELRKEIANYM
+79 LLELRKEITKYM
-91 EETIHVSYHP
+91 EETIHVSYDP
-101 EKEIVVT
+101 AKEIVVT

-113 ALDAT
+113 ALDAA
-118 LRALIEPGDEVLIPE
+118 LRALVDPGDEVLIPE

-143 VLAGGI
+143 VLAGGV

-168 QNAITSKTKLL
+168 KNAITEKSKVL

-191 MTEDD
+191 MTEED
-196 LSKIVPIIKEANLM
+196 LSAIIPIIKEANLM

-256 GFACAHPDVLSAILK
+256 GFACAHPDVMAAIVK

-283 SQYAAIEALKNGRPD
+283 SQYAAIEALRNGRPD

-318 DLGMTCFNPYG
+318 DMGMTCFNPYG
-329 AFYVFPSIRKFGM
+329 AFYVFPSIKKFGM
-342 DSEDFCQA
+342 TSEDFCQT
-350 LLTEQRLAVV
+350 LLAEQRLAVV

-368 GEGYVRISY
+368 GEGFVRISY
-377 AYSQE
+377 AYSQD

-387 LKRLEAFAKSRS
+387 LKRLEAFAKNH

>member
-1 MNGTKNNQD
+1 MKRED
-10 SFNPI
+10 SFNPL
-15 SFVNKQVR
+15 SFVNKHVR
-23 NIPPSGIRRFF
+23 EIPPSGIRRFF
-34 DIAATMDDVISLGVG
+34 DIAASMEDVISLGVG

-79 LLELRKEIANYM
+79 LLELRKEIAKYM
-91 EETIHVSYHP
+91 EETIHVSYRP

-113 ALDAT
+113 ALDAA

-143 VLAGGI
+143 ILAGGV

-168 QNAITSKTKLL
+168 KSAITAKTKLL

-227 SIATFDGMK
+227 SIATFAGMK

-256 GFACAHPDVLSAILK
+256 GFACAHPDVLAAILK

-283 SQYAAIEALKNGRPD
+283 SQYAAIEALKNGRGD

-318 DLGMTCFNPYG
+318 EMGMTCFNPYG
-329 AFYVFPSIRKFGM
+329 AFYVFPSVKKFGM
-342 DSEDFCQA
+342 TSEDFCQT
-350 LLTEQRLAVV
+350 LLNEQRLAVV

-387 LKRLEAFAKSRS
+387 LKRLEAFAKDHL